1 MRGAP
6 NGATLDETAEHERLR
21 SVYRRWAPVY
31 DRLLGSVFRDARQ
44 RSIASLA
51 LLPAHDVVLVGVG
64 TGLDLPLLP
73 AIHRAVA
80 LDFTP
85 EMLAHARSAPGADAR
100 DLLLCDAQNIPVR
113 DESFDAAV
121 LHLILAVAPDGAL
134 VLGETCRVLRPGGR
148 IAVFDKFAS
157 SDRLSPVR
165 SAVNVV
171 TRWSGTDINRR
182 FESMLANLP
191 LDVVSEATAIRGIYR
206 LITLKKRA

>member
-1 MRGAP
+1 MREAP
-6 NGATLDETAEHERLR
+6 DGEILSETAEHDRLR

-31 DRLLGSVFRDARQ
+31 DRLLGSVFRDARR

-73 AIHRAVA
+73 AVRRAVA

-85 EMLAHARSAPGADAR
+85 AMLARARNAPGADAR
-100 DLLLCDAQNIPVR
+100 DLLLCDAQNMPLR
-113 DESFDAAV
+113 DGSFDAAV

-134 VLGETCRVLRPGGR
+134 VLRETSRVVRPGGR

-157 SDRLSPVR
+157 SDRVSPVR
-165 SAVNVV
+165 SAMNAV

-182 FESMLANLP
+182 FESMLADLP
-191 LDVVSEATAIRGIYR
+191 LDMVGEATAIRGAYR
-206 LITLKKRA
+206 LITLRKRA